1 MTIRLSFAALAL
13 ALLPSVGMAECRGH
27 NSSTSASSCMEG
39 HVWDPVKAA
48 CVLQPSS

>member
-1 MTIRLSFAALAL
+1 MTIRLSFAVLAL
-13 ALLPSVGMAECRGH
+13 ALIPTFGLADCPGH
-27 NSSTSASSCMEG
+27 SSASASSCMEG

>member
-13 ALLPSVGMAECRGH
+13 ALIPTFGLADCPGH
-27 NSSTSASSCMEG
+27 SSTSASSCMEG
-39 HVWDPVKAA
+39 HVWDSVKGA